1 MPAIFALR
9 DVARYPASSLVDS
22 GTIAVLAERSRGVAY
37 GFWETTV
44 VEVRRGMMRVER
56 LRGIED
62 VDRETWRALEAPEFP
77 FFDFEFLRA
86 LERSGS
92 IGRRSGWSP
101 AYLVCKDGES
111 VLGALCL
118 YTKSDSYGEY
128 IFDWEWA
135 RAYHQYGLSYY
146 PKLVA
151 AVPFTP
157 ATGPKLLVRP
167 DVGVAPRTG
176 VIRALLEAAEDL
188 GTEYGVSSSHALFVP
203 EEELGE
209 FSSRGFT
216 ARHSL
221 QFHWRNR
228 EYETFSDYLGALSGK
243 RRRQILRERRQLADE
258 GLEILHFTGDSLL
271 PEYAA
276 LMYRF
281 YLATL
286 DGKWG
291 VPYLNGAFFD
301 EVFRTMKDRTLLVL
315 ARDGAGSPVAGAL
328 FFLKDSS
335 LFGRYWGAAQR
346 RRNLHFELCYYQ
358 AIEFAIERGFKLLE
372 AGAQGQHK
380 LARGFL
386 PSLTYSAHKI
396 RDPAFRRAIGEYIES
411 EKVMLQGIMEEY
423 ASHDPYKR

>member
-1 MPAIFALR
+1 
-9 DVARYPASSLVDS
+9 
-22 GTIAVLAERSRGVAY
+22 
-37 GFWETTV
+37 
-44 VEVRRGMMRVER
+44 MMRVQR

-62 VDRETWRALEAPEFP
+62 VGRETWRTLEPPEFP

-101 AYLVCKDGES
+101 AYLVCKNGAD

-118 YTKSDSYGEY
+118 YLKTDSYGEY

-135 RAYHQYGLSYY
+135 RAYRQYGLSYY

-157 ATGPKLLVRP
+157 ATGPKLLVKP
-167 DVGVAPRTG
+167 DLDVATRTR
-176 VIRALLEAAEDL
+176 VTKALLEAADDL
-188 GTEYGVSSSHALFVP
+188 GTEYSVSSSHALFVP
-203 EEELGE
+203 QEELSE
-209 FSSRGFT
+209 FTGRGFT
-216 ARHSL
+216 VRHSL
-221 QFHWRNR
+221 QFHWHNR
-228 EYETFSDYLGALSGK
+228 DYETFSDYLAALSGK
-243 RRRQILRERRQLADE
+243 RRRQISRERRQLGDE
-258 GLEILHFTGDSLL
+258 GLEILHLTGDALL
-271 PEYAA
+271 PEHAA
-276 LMYRF
+276 LMHGF

-291 VPYLNGAFFD
+291 VPYLNRAFFD
-301 EVFRTMKDRTLLVL
+301 EVFKTMRDRTMLVL
-315 ARDGAGSPVAGAL
+315 ASDGAGIPVAGAL
-328 FFLKDSS
+328 FFLKDRS
-335 LFGRYWGAAQR
+335 LFGRYWGTMQH

-358 AIEFAIERGFKLLE
+358 AIEFAIGRGFKLFE
-372 AGAQGQHK
+372 AGAQGEHK

-411 EKVMLQGIMEEY
+411 EKEMLAGVMEEY